1 MDLPIYVMM
10 GLLASGYALNQSG
23 KQARKTPPL
32 DPKKRSDQHENKK
45 AGGNNIFDSGYF
57 NKVREIEDELVI
69 KNFEKSFDPI
79 NTNIIPHFFG
89 NLTESNVKKT
99 KNPLYDRNLFMRE
112 VARIIRTCTQRF
124 DGCQSRRFNGN
135 RWLARRSSSWS
146 LCGYNFE

>member
-69 KNFEKSFDPI
+69 KNHSI
-79 NTNIIPHFFG
+79 QLIQI
-89 NLTESNVKKT
+89 
-99 KNPLYDRNLFMRE
+99 LFLIFS
-112 VARIIRTCTQRF
+112 AI
-124 DGCQSRRFNGN
+124 
-135 RWLARRSSSWS
+135 
-146 LCGYNFE
+146 